1 MDKRTTTQMPD
12 NNPGMIAMAEASRD
26 AAIVQSNNQLLA
38 TQTQAAVMQLGIL
51 ENSKNAQFQTLA
63 WLTER
68 LDANDTKLQ
77 IAVENARL
85 YSREESNRH
94 VEAMEG
100 LELDARELE
109 IRAAESEKENM
120 FDTSAFTA

>member
-12 NNPGMIAMAEASRD
+12 NNEGMAAMAAASAD
-26 AAIVQSNNQLLA
+26 AAKTQSNNNLLA
-38 TQTQAAVMQLGIL
+38 MQTQAMVMELGIL
-51 ENSKNAQFQTLA
+51 ENSKNAHFQTLA

-85 YSREESNRH
+85 RTHEESNRH

-100 LELDARELE
+100 LELDAREIE
-109 IRAAESEKENM
+109 IRAAEAEKENM